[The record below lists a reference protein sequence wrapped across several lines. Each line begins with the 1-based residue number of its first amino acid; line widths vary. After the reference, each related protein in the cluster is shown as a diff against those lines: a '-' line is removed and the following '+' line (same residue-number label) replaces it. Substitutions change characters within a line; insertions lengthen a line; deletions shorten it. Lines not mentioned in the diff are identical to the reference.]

1 MKLTAVLTLSILS
14 VGCSQTLDENTA
26 IANSSAMMNEH
37 IQTQTIHDHVT
48 RIGNKLFKSAKHIEL
63 KQGVAVGTFIPI
75 NKLDGNSLPSDG
87 YLGQQIQERF
97 VTVGTQAGLN
107 VIEYK
112 TTSAI
117 TFKDNHDLMLSR
129 TAKDVSKSIDAQYF
143 LTGTFTEQEQSYIVN
158 ARIIDL
164 ETKAVVAAATDYIP
178 LDVLFKSQ
186 KTSMKNEMLYRKA
199 Y

>member
-1 MKLTAVLTLSILS
+1 MKLTVGLTLSILA
-14 VGCSQTLDENTA
+14 VGCSQTVNENTNV
-26 IANSSAMMNEH
+26 ANSAAVMNEDIH
-37 IQTQTIHDHVT
+37 AQSLHDHVT
-48 RIGNKLFKSAKHIEL
+48 RIGNKLFMSAKHIEL

-75 NKLDGNSLPSDG
+75 NKLDGKSLPSDD
-87 YLGQQIQERF
+87 YLGHQIQESF

-107 VIEYK
+107 VIEFK

-117 TFKDNHDLMLSR
+117 KFQDNHDLMLSR

-143 LTGTFTEQEQSYIVN
+143 LTGTYTEQEQSFIVN

-164 ETKAVVAAATDYIP
+164 KTKAVVAAATDYIP

-186 KTSMKNEMLYRKA
+186 KTSMKHEMLYRKA